1 MKPGVSEGRKEWPF
15 ATALRPPRLRLR
27 GVSGPASH
35 SAQRGTTSCRDW
47 PPGQFLCPE
56 GQQIWGLYQ
65 WAAAKSLVPYQER
78 VGFLTYLDLTVLPW
92 FSFPPVTTCP
102 ASPSHPEILPGLVA
116 IYLCRYEQDSM
127 LGVADTKTKDP
138 VPVP

>member
-1 MKPGVSEGRKEWPF
+1 MKPGVPEGRKEWTL
-15 ATALRPPRLRLR
+15 ATALRLPCLHEA
-27 GVSGPASH
+27 SSPASH
-35 SAQRGTTSCRDW
+35 SAQLGTTSCRDS
-47 PPGQFLCPE
+47 PPGQFLCPD

-65 WAAAKSLVPYQER
+65 WAAAKSLVSYQEK
-78 VGFLTYLDLTVLPW
+78 VGFLTYLDLTVLPR

-116 IYLCRYEQDSM
+116 IYLCLYEQDSM

-138 VPVP
+138 VPIP